1 MKKTLLISL
10 SVDVYS
16 PRMATS
22 PIKFHWADWPCSRLP
37 ASAIWWA
44 GGSMISK
51 WHPCFFPLQWAGKV
65 PREWSEELDLGE
77 AVCVCV
83 CVGEGVLL
91 CHLSPSLVG
100 GHSSCML
107 NCFNVMVT
115 TGKSTGNEGRVA
127 PHCQAELINAVVA
140 DDMAF
145 PCWDNQLCVL
155 GPLLKACTFYIPKVI
170 NHQYLPSTWDKP
182 YYISFNPSVSLPLW
196 ISLFTEQ
203 F

>member
-1 MKKTLLISL
+1 MKKTILISL

-65 PREWSEELDLGE
+65 PRESSEELDL
-77 AVCVCV
+77 VRKCVCV
-83 CVGEGVLL
+83 WGFSCVTFH
-91 CHLSPSLVG
+91 HLWWVG
-100 GHSSCML
+100 YSSSML

-127 PHCQAELINAVVA
+127 PHSQAELINAVVA
-140 DDMAF
+140 CWWPF
-145 PCWDNQLCVL
+145 PARITSFTSWDHC
-155 GPLLKACTFYIPKVI
+155 
-170 NHQYLPSTWDKP
+170 
-182 YYISFNPSVSLPLW
+182 
-196 ISLFTEQ
+196 
-203 F
+203 

>member
-1 MKKTLLISL
+1 M
-10 SVDVYS
+10 
-16 PRMATS
+16 
-22 PIKFHWADWPCSRLP
+22 
-37 ASAIWWA
+37 
-44 GGSMISK
+44 
-51 WHPCFFPLQWAGKV
+51 

-83 CVGEGVLL
+83 CVCGGGGFSCVTFH
-91 CHLSPSLVG
+91 HLWWVG
-100 GHSSCML
+100 YSSCML

-182 YYISFNPSVSLPLW
+182 YYISFNPSVSLPL
-196 ISLFTEQ
+196 
-203 F
+203 